1 MMMVNLMK
9 RIGNSD
15 LFVFPLALGGNTF
28 GWTSDERGSFEVLDA
43 YAAAGGNFVDT
54 ADVYSAW
61 APGNHGGESEAI
73 LGRWM
78 KERQNRSRMIIGTKV
93 GKLEGAIGLSAKTIR
108 AAAEASL
115 RRLQTDVI
123 DLYYAHVDDPA
134 TPLEETLG
142 AFDALVREGKVRHIA
157 ASQYTAP
164 RLAEALAV
172 SAKNGLSR
180 YIALQTHYSLV
191 NRKDYESALA
201 DVCVREDV
209 SVLPFFALASGFLSG
224 KYRPG
229 KDVESARASRVKEL
243 VGEKGFRVLE
253 PLDEIAAAHR
263 TTVSA
268 VALAW
273 TAAQKGIGVVLASAR
288 TRAQL
293 DDLLPCVDLVL
304 TDAEIARLTETSAGI
319 G

>member
-1 MMMVNLMK
+1 MSTLK
-9 RIGNSD
+9 RLGTSD
-15 LFVFPLALGGNTF
+15 LHVFPLALGGNTF
-28 GWTSDERGSFEVLDA
+28 GWTSSEAESFEVLDA

-61 APGNHGGESEAI
+61 APGNHGGESETI

-78 KERQNRSRMIIGTKV
+78 KERQIRSRMIVGTKV
-93 GKLEGAIGLSAKTIR
+93 GQLEGVKGLSAKTVR

-123 DLYYAHVDDPA
+123 DLYYAHIDDQA

-164 RLAEALAV
+164 RLAEALEV
-172 SAKNGLSR
+172 SEKNGLAR
-180 YIALQTHYSLV
+180 YVALQTHYSLV
-191 NRKDYESALA
+191 HRKEYESALA
-201 DVCVREDV
+201 DLCARENV
-209 SVLPFFALASGFLSG
+209 AVLPFFALARGFLSG

-229 KDVESARASRVKEL
+229 KDVASARADGVKEL
-243 VGEKGFRVLE
+243 VGEKGWRVLE

-273 TAAQKGIGVVLASAR
+273 TAAQKGIAVPLASAR

-293 DDLLPCVDLVL
+293 DDLLPYADLVL
-304 TDAEIARLTETSAGI
+304 TEGEVARLTEVSTAI

>member
-1 MMMVNLMK
+1 MSTLK
-9 RIGNSD
+9 RLGTSD
-15 LFVFPLALGGNTF
+15 LHVFPLALGGNTF
-28 GWTSDERGSFEVLDA
+28 GWTSSEAESFEVLDA

-61 APGNHGGESEAI
+61 APGNHGGESETI

-78 KERQNRSRMIIGTKV
+78 KERQIRSRMIVGTKV
-93 GKLEGAIGLSAKTIR
+93 GQLEGVKGLSAKTVR

-123 DLYYAHVDDPA
+123 DLYYAHIDDQA

-164 RLAEALAV
+164 RLAEALEV
-172 SAKNGLSR
+172 SEKNGLAR
-180 YIALQTHYSLV
+180 YVALQTHYSLV
-191 NRKDYESALA
+191 HRKEYESALA
-201 DVCVREDV
+201 DLCARENV
-209 SVLPFFALASGFLSG
+209 AVLPFFALARGFLSG

-229 KDVESARASRVKEL
+229 KDVASARADGVKEL
-243 VGEKGFRVLE
+243 VGEKGWRVLE

-273 TAAQKGIGVVLASAR
+273 TAAQKGIAVPLASAR

-293 DDLLPCVDLVL
+293 DDLLPYADLVL
-304 TDAEIARLTETSAGI
+304 TEGEMARLTEVSTAI

>member
-1 MMMVNLMK
+1 MSTLK
-9 RIGNSD
+9 RIGTSD
-15 LFVFPLALGGNTF
+15 LQVFPLALGGNTF
-28 GWTSDERGSFEVLDA
+28 GWTSDEAESFAVLDA

-61 APGNHGGESEAI
+61 APGNHGGESETI

-93 GKLEGAIGLSAKTIR
+93 GQLDGVKGLSATTIR
-108 AAAEASL
+108 SAAEASL

-123 DLYYAHVDDPA
+123 DLYYAHIDDQA

-172 SAKNGLSR
+172 SAKNGLAR
-180 YIALQTHYSLV
+180 YVALQTHYSLV
-191 NRKDYESALA
+191 HRSEYESALA
-201 DVCVREDV
+201 DLCVREHV
-209 SVLPFFALASGFLSG
+209 SVLPFFALARGFLSG

-229 KDVESARASRVKEL
+229 KDVASARASGVKEL
-243 VGEKGFRVLE
+243 VGEKGWRVLE
-253 PLDEIAAAHR
+253 PLDAIAAAHR

-273 TAAQKGIGVVLASAR
+273 TAAQKGIAVPLASAR

-293 DDLLPCVDLVL
+293 DDLLPYVDLVL
-304 TDAEIARLTETSAGI
+304 TDAEIARLTEVSAGI